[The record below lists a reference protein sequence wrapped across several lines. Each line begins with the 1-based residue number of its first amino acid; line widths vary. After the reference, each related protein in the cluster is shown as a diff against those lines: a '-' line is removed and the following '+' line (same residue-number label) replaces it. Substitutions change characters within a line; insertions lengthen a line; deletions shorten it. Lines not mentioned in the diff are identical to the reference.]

1 MPPPFVP
8 PARVPAPLTVFT
20 IGHSTVPA
28 DEFLG
33 LLRLHQVATVLD
45 VRSSPYSRYVPHFN
59 RESLQALLTTGALA
73 YEWAGDTLGGR
84 PDDPACYHGGA
95 VVGGKLDHAA
105 VRQRPWH
112 QQGIQRL
119 MALALHQ
126 RTVLLCSEEDPR
138 RCHRH
143 HLVAQSLLNAGV
155 RVLHIR
161 RSGDL
166 EDAETLDLAGQDGS
180 PQQLTLRGIAA

>member
-1 MPPPFVP
+1 M
-8 PARVPAPLTVFT
+8 FT
-20 IGHSTVPA
+20 IGHSNVPA
-28 DEFLG
+28 DEFFG
-33 LLRLHQVATVLD
+33 LLHMHQAATLLD
-45 VRSSPYSRYVPHFN
+45 VRSSPYSRYVSHFN
-59 RESLQALLTTGALA
+59 RESLQALLATHVLA

-84 PDDPACYHGGA
+84 PGDPTCYHGGET
-95 VVGGKLDHAA
+95 GGKLDHAT

-112 QQGIQRL
+112 QRGIHHI

-143 HLVAQSLLNAGV
+143 HLIARSLLDAGV

-161 RSGDL
+161 HSGEL
-166 EDAETLDLAGQDGS
+166 EDAETLEQTGQAGG
-180 PQQLTLRGIAA
+180 PYQLNLGGISA